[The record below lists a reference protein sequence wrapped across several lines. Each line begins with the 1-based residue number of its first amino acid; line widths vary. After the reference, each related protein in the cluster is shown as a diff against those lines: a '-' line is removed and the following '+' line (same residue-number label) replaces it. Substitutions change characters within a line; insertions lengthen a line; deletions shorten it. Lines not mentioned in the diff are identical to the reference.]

1 MGHPRTAARGLVMLG
16 ALALVAG
23 CIPTLADDDPTG
35 DPSTAKVGAGQLT
48 EEQIASVLP
57 GEDEIPEGFS
67 PETDEGAPSDPEA
80 TAYPATCL
88 DVRLAGTAGKELGT
102 HRTARRTADFVGS
115 EGGYLSVTVS
125 SHDQPVPAQLFE
137 LLGGRDVEAVDV
149 EDARAASG
157 LDDDRARHEGD
168 EGRDDRHVELRP
180 GAQLDGDDR
189 PALRGARAE
198 GGGGDLDGGLHEVD
212 EEARDELDE
221 RPRVDPAEVLDRR
234 QREDLGD
241 DGADDQP
248 VDDVAEGDPV
258 PQQNP
263 DDGEG
268 DDRAGLPAAAPGG
281 SGRARVGVLHG
292 PSCGRTA
299 LT

>member
-23 CIPTLADDDPTG
+23 CIPTLADDDPSG

-67 PETDEGAPSDPEA
+67 PEPDDGAPSDPEA

-125 SHDQPVPAQLFE
+125 SHDQPVPAQLFDDAGAAE
-137 LLGGRDVEAVDV
+137 SQCGTFQLIDKEGTTSWKLSRVAFPQLGDRTYTTRVEATT
-149 EDARAASG
+149 
-157 LDDDRARHEGD
+157 EGD
-168 EGRDDRHVELRP
+168 IFRGGVIQIAGVSVGNNLVYVVYNAGPASRYEPTAVETFAKTTVDNLN
-180 GAQLDGDDR
+180 
-189 PALRGARAE
+189 AL
-198 GGGGDLDGGLHEVD
+198 
-212 EEARDELDE
+212 
-221 RPRVDPAEVLDRR
+221 
-234 QREDLGD
+234 
-241 DGADDQP
+241 
-248 VDDVAEGDPV
+248 
-258 PQQNP
+258 
-263 DDGEG
+263 
-268 DDRAGLPAAAPGG
+268 
-281 SGRARVGVLHG
+281 
-292 PSCGRTA
+292 
-299 LT
+299 

>member
-125 SHDQPVPAQLFE
+125 SHDQPVPAQLF
-137 LLGGRDVEAVDV
+137 D
-149 EDARAASG
+149 DAGAAESQCG
-157 LDDDRARHEGD
+157 TF
-168 EGRDDRHVELRP
+168 
-180 GAQLDGDDR
+180 QLID
-189 PALRGARAE
+189 
-198 GGGGDLDGGLHEVD
+198 
-212 EEARDELDE
+212 
-221 RPRVDPAEVLDRR
+221 
-234 QREDLGD
+234 
-241 DGADDQP
+241 
-248 VDDVAEGDPV
+248 
-258 PQQNP
+258 
-263 DDGEG
+263 
-268 DDRAGLPAAAPGG
+268 
-281 SGRARVGVLHG
+281 
-292 PSCGRTA
+292 
-299 LT
+299 